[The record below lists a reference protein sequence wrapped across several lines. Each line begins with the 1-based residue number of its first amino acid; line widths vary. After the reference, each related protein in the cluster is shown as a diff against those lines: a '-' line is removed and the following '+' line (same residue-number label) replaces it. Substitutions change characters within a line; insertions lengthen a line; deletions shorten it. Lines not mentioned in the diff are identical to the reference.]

1 MAIIPNGWTRFS
13 RACSA
18 TAVSA
23 LAVSAFL
30 ALGAGGGAWA
40 QTAGSADEVVS
51 TQTDEVT
58 TQILQDPYLQLR
70 FIALSMES
78 ADEQGTALNGL
89 VQAMLVQGDID
100 RAIAEADL
108 IEDPLW
114 YARSQI
120 EIAGAL
126 NDLGAGGEALDALF
140 AAVERLEPVTD
151 DPDAQ
156 AILALIAAEQAGLN
170 ALPDAIA
177 TATLIPDARQR
188 VAALEAA
195 AVRGQAAGDGA
206 AASNAAIAEVLRETV
221 AEAARLPTSEALTGR
236 LLTELGL
243 AQVKADD
250 PEGAKRTFALARAAI
265 AEGPESARDIG
276 FARLG
281 AALVAVEDRV
291 GGMQVVRDVPE
302 GPERAIALSGIART
316 MALAG
321 DMDSA
326 QPIFTLAREIAD
338 GIDPAL
344 DPDGHERAFTAI
356 VADFTVTGQLLDAF
370 TAAGAIPDR
379 LRQSRALM
387 RMAEVLLDQE
397 RYDDAI
403 KLVDYIPFIAM
414 RARIFAAVARA
425 EGEAGAD
432 MEASALLARALEP
445 TGFDPQPALLPDA
458 LRDVLTMQLRH
469 GAPESDEALFIR
481 ARELADLIPDD
492 LQRVRSLTRLAIAE
506 GSRGFLERADRTLSS
521 AYRIAF
527 LNREADLFGEAMA
540 DITGAQLEIGDL
552 LEAFDSAAR
561 IPDPTAGERR
571 DTFPDGR
578 FSHPKYRALTA
589 VAATAVARGRLPL
602 GRRAANQIAYP
613 PARAAAFAA
622 MAVALADPDRVPSPQ
637 GERLGEPVGN

>member
-1 MAIIPNGWTRFS
+1 MAITPNRWTRFS
-13 RACSA
+13 RACSTLA
-18 TAVSA
+18 LSAAV
-23 LAVSAFL
+23 
-30 ALGAGGGAWA
+30 ALGAAGAAWGQA
-40 QTAGSADEVVS
+40 AGAGAADEVIS
-51 TQTDEVT
+51 TQADDVT

-100 RAIAEADL
+100 RAMAEADL
-108 IEDPLW
+108 IEDALW
-114 YARSQI
+114 YARSHVS
-120 EIAGAL
+120 IARALTDIGARR
-126 NDLGAGGEALDALF
+126 EARDAL
-140 AAVERLEPVTD
+140 AGAVERLEPMGENAL
-151 DPDAQ
+151 AQ
-156 AILALIAAEQAGLN
+156 AILAIVAADQAGLG
-170 ALPDAIA
+170 ALPEAIA
-177 TATLIPDARQR
+177 TASLIPDARKR
-188 VAALEAA
+188 VAALEDV
-195 AVRGQAAGDGA
+195 AVRAQAVGDGA
-206 AASNAAIAEVLRETV
+206 AATNAAVAEVLREAV
-221 AEAARLPTSEALTGR
+221 DQAGRLPTSDALTGT

-250 PEGAKRTFALARAAI
+250 EDGAKATFALARRAI

-281 AALVAVEDRV
+281 AALVAVRDRV

-302 GPERAIALSGIART
+302 GPDRAIALSGIART
-316 MALAG
+316 MALNG

-326 QPIFTLAREIAD
+326 QPIFTLAQEIAD

-344 DPDGHERAFTAI
+344 DPDGQERAVGEI
-356 VADFTVTGQLLDAF
+356 VADLARTGQLLNAF
-370 TAAGAIPDR
+370 TAAGAVPDR
-379 LRQSRALM
+379 LRQSRVLM

-397 RYDDAI
+397 RYDDAV
-403 KLVDYIPFIAM
+403 KLVDYIPYIAM

-445 TGFDPQPALLPDA
+445 TGFPPQPSYLPDA
-458 LRDVLTMQLRH
+458 LRDVLTMQLRF

-506 GSRGFLERADRTLSS
+506 GSRGFLERADKTLSS

-527 LNREADLFGEAMA
+527 LNRDAPLFGEALA

-552 LEAFDSAAR
+552 IEAFDTAAR
-561 IPDPTAGERR
+561 IPDPTPVERR
-571 DTFPDGR
+571 ETLPDGR
-578 FSHPKYRALTA
+578 FSHPKYRSLTA

-602 GRRAANQIAYP
+602 GRRAANQIDHP

-622 MAVALADPDRVPSPQ
+622 MAVALADPDRVPGPQ
-637 GERLGEPVGN
+637 GDLIGN